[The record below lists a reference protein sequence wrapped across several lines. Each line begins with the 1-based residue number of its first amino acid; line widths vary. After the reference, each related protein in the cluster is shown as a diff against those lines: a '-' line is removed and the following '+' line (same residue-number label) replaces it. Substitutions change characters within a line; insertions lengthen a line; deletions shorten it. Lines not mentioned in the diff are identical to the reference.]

1 MHTQLELTLTHD
13 GLCWLTDGMDSQLY
27 GKELHHLEDE
37 IGNAIR
43 TDPRF
48 AHHKSID
55 VKLLF
60 DMNNLPRWLHQYQSH
75 YFNYTFAVD
84 IQKMD

>member
-1 MHTQLELTLTHD
+1 MRRQLELILSHD
-13 GLCWLTDGMDSQLY
+13 GLRWLTDDMGSQLC
-27 GKELHHLEDE
+27 GEDLHHLEDE

-48 AHHKSID
+48 TNNESID

-60 DMNNLPRWLHQYQSH
+60 DMNNLPRWIHQYQSH
-75 YFNYTFAVD
+75 YFNYTFTVD